1 MGSQA
6 PRTPAKSP
14 VLPRFPNLNL
24 PVYRRSRRSAHLT
37 ATVASCI
44 ILARSCRVNPL
55 FFPSAQPARHAGEI
69 KLALSMLVM
78 DSLPPQRSCPG
89 SKFTTQR
96 KSIVLEAYRKH
107 VEERA
112 AEGVPANP
120 LDAEQVAGLV
130 NFSNPHPRAKSKPWL
145 I

>member
-1 MGSQA
+1 
-6 PRTPAKSP
+6 
-14 VLPRFPNLNL
+14 
-24 PVYRRSRRSAHLT
+24 
-37 ATVASCI
+37 
-44 ILARSCRVNPL
+44 
-55 FFPSAQPARHAGEI
+55 
-69 KLALSMLVM
+69 MLVM

-112 AEGVPANP
+112 AEGVPAKP

-130 NFSNPHPRAKSKPWL
+130 ELLKSPPAGEEQTLVDL
-145 I
+145 ITHRVPPGVDERSEEHTSELQSRGQLVCRLLLEKK